1 MAFMP
6 HARRE
11 GATKHPVGFGLVL
24 ECADTLALPARFEC
38 RGQRL
43 TNMLDGFATP
53 KKERGGDYY
62 SNISHG

>member
-11 GATKHPVGFGLVL
+11 GATKHPVDFGLVL
-24 ECADTLALPARFEC
+24 ECAETLALPACFEC

-43 TNMLDGFATP
+43 TDMLDGCATP
-53 KKERGGDYY
+53 KKERSGDYY
-62 SNISHG
+62 SNISDG